1 MLQRRTDHYWQDGD
15 ATHTRNSRTPLPTT
29 NHGSDLAMNK
39 FLKKKPDGHNAS
51 DEALPLP
58 TQPSSPTL
66 KKPSTSRWKKSKK
79 APEVRPQLDLSAA
92 LPSTDDFRTS
102 LIMPS
107 LSTRFSMLREQDDPT
122 SLLGKA
128 SDDSVLQPRRKSRL
142 ADFGLPSSALADIA
156 EVSSL
161 HGSFRPPFTHDHR
174 EHSYLLSEDGYGSD
188 AEALGGSIMSR
199 SRPGEGNVLFGGR
212 QKIYKIPTSG
222 AASTKSLGKLVYD
235 DDVGYSAFQ
244 KYRQREREEDESH
257 FPRPSND
264 SQAFDFGLDQ
274 VEPDDQDDDGQ
285 RSLLMNDSAK
295 DLSHSPSL
303 SSYDRKRSTTSSDA
317 HSIARSSTAA
327 TSIASQPAL
336 SSAAPSP
343 AYAPATAMAPAPPLA
358 PVLDRSNTKTRR
370 LYEQGLDQH
379 IQDQQTSA
387 ITRLNSI
394 QRQCAMSGKK
404 TPPFLQSTKSA
415 GNLQDRV
422 NQPVHA
428 LRGQSPSLSS
438 PLPPQLNSFGSVR
451 HANSASPSPVPS
463 GPQSPIESPFDESN
477 NVLAQALEPADRGKA
492 TAMGAFNKPAH
503 AFDEQQY
510 LERQKQLQRSTSSAA
525 VLKTKVPQPQQ
536 SAFHHQRITRYEDDQ
551 SEYHQPNNASPD
563 PSTRARSQS
572 VSKHEP
578 SKAYTVFQNAVNQF
592 PVVKP
597 SAPSVNKS
605 TLPDTHRTFFGN
617 ISASD
622 DEDEEEVSE
631 IAKSFNQPEYGYGG
645 YHSKWQPTPLPSVS
659 EHPALREME
668 EKSSLAED
676 AEDDER
682 SRPNLRQKASAHSLR
697 RLEAKPGALVRRDLD
712 SPTLGPQ
719 SQALS
724 GMMHH
729 LRQKSN
735 NSSIYPA
742 ESVIGAQQDE
752 AVDAPDA
759 PWTTGSTLDMQQ
771 ASVRSSH
778 YTASNPWDLDEAISG
793 ASSAVERPER
803 RSEIPLDQDG
813 AASDRVSEVSS
824 IQSSVPSWQHELQK
838 QQHTRD
844 PSNATLQDREAFSRD
859 LAARRDAIREN
870 LKSYVETNNSRAASP
885 VPGAPGPLRAFGMM
899 RAKSSGESLATM
911 RDQHAKASKGLG
923 ANSNASVNNLT
934 KDERSGFSL
943 DMARPRGNSS
953 PRPSMPPPVSQHP
966 AFKNEV
972 GESVREAEIGEL
984 PKERQ
989 LASSR
994 SPAVSAGRNR
1004 SRSNSATTTGRSRS
1018 RTGPYRDD
1026 LEKAMIEGHGS
1037 SAAAHEPTP
1046 DASPAI
1052 LPSDRDSDVSR
1063 LNMQAYFD
1071 QKMGFAAQNMSRLAP
1086 NGPQSAPLHIY
1097 TPGRPAPVA
1106 NPYTSNPTP
1115 PLSASG
1121 NGTSAPASPVTFSPE
1136 QYSPIVPS
1144 SARPNAPLRKKTILK
1159 SEISEPTLISST
1171 SNVDT
1176 VDLPPGASLKNGM
1189 DQPPPPIPPINP
1201 RRRGTRKLFGLGGSK
1216 DASDKE
1222 NELPK
1227 LTQSDPNLL
1236 LQASPNRTDQGLF
1249 PPSNVVRMPARQESP
1264 ALQQYGFNQAESP
1277 ERRESTR
1284 AVTGPMG
1291 AGEVGMF

>member
-1 MLQRRTDHYWQDGD
+1 
-15 ATHTRNSRTPLPTT
+15 
-29 NHGSDLAMNK
+29 MNK
-39 FLKKKPDGHNAS
+39 FLKKKADGPNAS
-51 DEALPLP
+51 DDTLPSP
-58 TQPSSPTL
+58 TQPSSPAL
-66 KKPSTSRWKKSKK
+66 KKPSSSRWKKSKK

-92 LPSTDDFRTS
+92 LPSTDEFRTS

-142 ADFGLPSSALADIA
+142 ADFGFPSSALADIA

-161 HGSFRPPFTHDHR
+161 RASFRPPFAHEHR
-174 EHSYLLSEDGYGSD
+174 EQSYLSEDGYGSD
-188 AEALGGSIMSR
+188 AEALGGSSIISR

-264 SQAFDFGLDQ
+264 SQGFDFGLDK

-285 RSLLMNDSAK
+285 RSLLNDSAK

-343 AYAPATAMAPAPPLA
+343 AYAPATAMAPAPSGA
-358 PVLDRSNTKTRR
+358 PVMDRSNTKTRR

-394 QRQCAMSGKK
+394 QRQRAMSGKK
-404 TPPFLQSTKSA
+404 SPPFLQSNKSA

-422 NQPVHA
+422 NQPLHA
-428 LRGQSPSLSS
+428 LRGQSPPLSS
-438 PLPPQLNSFGSVR
+438 PLPPQLNSSGAAK

-477 NVLAQALEPADRGKA
+477 VLAQALEPGDRGKA
-492 TAMGAFNKPAH
+492 TALGAFNKPAH

-510 LERQKQLQRSTSSAA
+510 LERQKQLQRSTSAAA
-525 VLKTKVPQPQQ
+525 VKIKVPQPQP
-536 SAFHHQRITRYEDDQ
+536 SAFQQRIHRHEDDQ
-551 SEYHQPNNASPD
+551 SEYRPNASPD
-563 PSTRARSQS
+563 LSARARSQS
-572 VSKHEP
+572 ASKHEP
-578 SKAYTVFQNAVNQF
+578 SKAYTVFQNAVNQL
-592 PVVKP
+592 PVKALP
-597 SAPSVNKS
+597 SSANKS

-617 ISASD
+617 ISASE

-659 EHPALREME
+659 EHPALRED
-668 EKSSLAED
+668 KSSLAED
-676 AEDDER
+676 AADEER
-682 SRPNLRQKASAHSLR
+682 SKPNLRQKASARSLR
-697 RLEAKPGALVRRDLD
+697 HLEAKPGPLVPRDLD

-719 SQALS
+719 SQALG

-742 ESVIGAQQDE
+742 ESALAAQHDE
-752 AVDAPDA
+752 ALDAPDA
-759 PWTTGSTLDMQQ
+759 PWTIESTLDMQQ

-778 YTASNPWDLDEAISG
+778 YTASNPWDLDEATSG
-793 ASSAVERPER
+793 ASSAVEPPEEH
-803 RSEIPLDQDG
+803 RSEISLYQES

-824 IQSSVPSWQHELQK
+824 VQSSVPSWQHELQK

-885 VPGAPGPLRAFGMM
+885 VPAASGPLRAFGIM
-899 RAKSSGESLATM
+899 RAKSSGESLAAM
-911 RDQHAKASKGLG
+911 RDQHAKGSKGLG

-934 KDERSGFSL
+934 KDERSGYSL
-943 DMARPRGNSS
+943 DMARPRGNSP
-953 PRPSMPPPVSQHP
+953 PRPAMPPPVAQHP
-966 AFKNEV
+966 AFKNEIGDSV
-972 GESVREAEIGEL
+972 LRESEIGDL

-994 SPAVSAGRNR
+994 SPAVSTSRNR
-1004 SRSNSATTTGRSRS
+1004 SRSNSAATTSRSRS

-1037 SAAAHEPTP
+1037 AATAHEPTP
-1046 DASPAI
+1046 EASPGI
-1052 LPSDRDSDVSR
+1052 LPSDRDSDGSR

-1071 QKMGFAAQNMSRLAP
+1071 QKMGLAAQNMSRLAP
-1086 NGPQSAPLHIY
+1086 NGPQSAPLQVY
-1097 TPGRPAPVA
+1097 TRGRPAPVA
-1106 NPYTSNPTP
+1106 NSHTSNPTP
-1115 PLSASG
+1115 PLSAPS
-1121 NGTSAPASPVTFSPE
+1121 NGTPAPVPAAFSPE

-1144 SARPNAPLRKKTILK
+1144 SARPNAPFRRKTISK

-1189 DQPPPPIPPINP
+1189 DQPPPIPPINP
-1201 RRRGTRKLFGLGGSK
+1201 RRRGTRKLFGLGASK

-1227 LTQSDPNLL
+1227 LTQSDPNLI
-1236 LQASPNRTDQGLF
+1236 LQSSPKRTDQGLF

-1277 ERRESTR
+1277 ENCGPTR
-1284 AVTGPMG
+1284 AATAPMG
-1291 AGEVGMF
+1291 AGEGGMF

>member
-1 MLQRRTDHYWQDGD
+1 MDD
-15 ATHTRNSRTPLPTT
+15 AASRTAVLHLSSTCT
-29 NHGSDLAMNK
+29 DLFSLAMNK
-39 FLKKKPDGHNAS
+39 FLKKKAEGHNAS
-51 DEALPLP
+51 DETLPSP
-58 TQPSSPTL
+58 TQPLSPTL
-66 KKPSTSRWKKSKK
+66 KKSSTSRWKKSKK

-92 LPSTDDFRTS
+92 LPSTDEFRTS

-142 ADFGLPSSALADIA
+142 ADFGFPSSGLADIA

-161 HGSFRPPFTHDHR
+161 HGSFRPPFTQEHR
-174 EHSYLLSEDGYGSD
+174 EQSYLSEDGYGSD

-264 SQAFDFGLDQ
+264 SQGFDFGLDK

-285 RSLLMNDSAK
+285 RSLLNDSAK

-343 AYAPATAMAPAPPLA
+343 AYAPATVMAPAPAVA
-358 PVLDRSNTKTRR
+358 PVMDRSNTKTRR

-394 QRQCAMSGKK
+394 QRQRAMSGKK

-422 NQPVHA
+422 NQPVYA
-428 LRGQSPSLSS
+428 LRGQSPPLSS
-438 PLPPQLNSFGSVR
+438 PLPPQLNAFGSVK

-463 GPQSPIESPFDESN
+463 GPQSPIESQFDES
-477 NVLAQALEPADRGKA
+477 NVLAQALEPGDRGKA

-503 AFDEQQY
+503 AFDEHQY
-510 LERQKQLQRSTSSAA
+510 LERQKQLQRSASSAA
-525 VLKTKVPQPQQ
+525 VKNKVPQPQQ
-536 SAFHHQRITRYEDDQ
+536 SAFQQRINRYEDDQ
-551 SEYHQPNNASPD
+551 SEYQPNASPD
-563 PSTRARSQS
+563 LSTRAGSQS
-572 VSKHEP
+572 ASKHEP

-592 PVVKP
+592 PVKP

-617 ISASD
+617 ISASE

-631 IAKSFNQPEYGYGG
+631 IAKSFNQPEYGHGG

-659 EHPALREME
+659 EHPALRE

-676 AEDDER
+676 AEEEER
-682 SRPNLRQKASAHSLR
+682 SKPNLRQKASARSLR
-697 RLEAKPGALVRRDLD
+697 HLEAKPGALVPRDLD

-719 SQALS
+719 SQALN

-742 ESVIGAQQDE
+742 ESGMGAQQDE
-752 AVDAPDA
+752 ALEAPDA
-759 PWTTGSTLDMQQ
+759 PWATGSTPDMQQ

-778 YTASNPWDLDEAISG
+778 YTASNPWDLDEATSG
-793 ASSAVERPER
+793 ASSAIERPER
-803 RSEIPLDQDG
+803 RSEVSLYQEG

-885 VPGAPGPLRAFGMM
+885 VPAASGPLRAFGMM

-911 RDQHAKASKGLG
+911 RDQHAKGSKGLG
-923 ANSNASVNNLT
+923 VNSNASVNNLT

-953 PRPSMPPPVSQHP
+953 PRPAMPPPVSQHP
-966 AFKNEV
+966 AFKNEI
-972 GESVREAEIGEL
+972 GESVREAEIGDL

-994 SPAVSAGRNR
+994 SPALSTSRNR
-1004 SRSNSATTTGRSRS
+1004 SRSNSAATTGRSRS

-1037 SAAAHEPTP
+1037 SATAHEPTP
-1046 DASPAI
+1046 EASPAI
-1052 LPSDRDSDVSR
+1052 LPSDRDSDGSR

-1071 QKMGFAAQNMSRLAP
+1071 QKMGLAAQNMSRLAP
-1086 NGPQSAPLHIY
+1086 NGPQSAPLQPNVY

-1115 PLSASG
+1115 PLSASS
-1121 NGTSAPASPVTFSPE
+1121 NGTPASVSPATFSPE

-1144 SARPNAPLRKKTILK
+1144 SARPNAPLRRKTISK
-1159 SEISEPTLISST
+1159 SDISEPTLISST

-1189 DQPPPPIPPINP
+1189 DQPPPIPPINP
-1201 RRRGTRKLFGLGGSK
+1201 RRRGTRKLFGLGASK

-1236 LQASPNRTDQGLF
+1236 LQTSPKRTDQGLF

-1277 ERRESTR
+1277 ERRGPTR
-1284 AVTGPMG
+1284 AVTAPMG
-1291 AGEVGMF
+1291 AGEGGMF